1 RERRY
6 VEREGRGAP
15 RKSATCSRLENKST
29 RFQQTGLTGKMP
41 GTNLSD
47 TVTDDELKE
56 MFEKYGTIT
65 SDVVMRD
72 NVGNSRCF
80 GFVIF
85 ENADAAA
92 QAVQELNGKI
102 FNDKEL

>member
-1 RERRY
+1 
-6 VEREGRGAP
+6 
-15 RKSATCSRLENKST
+15 
-29 RFQQTGLTGKMP
+29 
-41 GTNLSD
+41 
-47 TVTDDELKE
+47 
-56 MFEKYGTIT
+56 
-65 SDVVMRD
+65 MRD

-102 FNDKEL
+102 FNDKELYVGRVQQPMMPGNLYASKFVVFW